1 MKCFTYSLN
10 HSSNL
15 ATMTSLDIQIHV
27 GDSYLWH
34 FGGLINNSNISLH
47 NTSESITFEY
57 YFLRQDLNL

>member
-1 MKCFTYSLN
+1 
-10 HSSNL
+10 
-15 ATMTSLDIQIHV
+15 MTSLDIQIHV